1 MPQQSTDI
9 LAELSLQAH
18 TDWARQNA
26 KQGQLLTG
34 ESAFGVVDTGVAAGI
49 GAAIAGDSALSAPTE
64 TCDLRGRSACA
75 TMLISGLPL
84 PAFFPASTCCAWAGT
99 AAALLSTSC
108 LAGSSAGALASSA
121 SAAACKQHRTGFR
134 HSPPWILPKAQPK
147 KGRSACKDHCSEQAY
162 LQHPRNKQGCCP
174 RLWLA

>member
-18 TDWARQNA
+18 TDRARQNA
-26 KQGQLLTG
+26 KQGRLLTG
-34 ESAFGVVDTGVAAGI
+34 KIAFGGVDTGGAAGS
-49 GAAIAGDSALSAPTE
+49 GAAMAGDSALSAPTE

-84 PAFFPASTCCAWAGT
+84 PAFLLASTCCIWADT

-108 LAGSSAGALASSA
+108 LAGSSAGALASSG
-121 SAAACKQHRTGFR
+121 STAACKQHRTGFR
-134 HSPPWILPKAQPK
+134 HNPP
-147 KGRSACKDHCSEQAY
+147 
-162 LQHPRNKQGCCP
+162 
-174 RLWLA
+174 

>member
-1 MPQQSTDI
+1 MPQHNTDQ

-34 ESAFGVVDTGVAAGI
+34 ESAFGVVDTGVAAGM

-84 PAFFPASTCCAWAGT
+84 PAFFPASTCCVWAGSS
-99 AAALLSTSC
+99 ALLSTSC

-121 SAAACKQHRTGFR
+121 SAAACKQR
-134 HSPPWILPKAQPK
+134 A
-147 KGRSACKDHCSEQAY
+147 
-162 LQHPRNKQGCCP
+162 
-174 RLWLA
+174 

>member
-1 MPQQSTDI
+1 MPQQSTDL

-34 ESAFGVVDTGVAAGI
+34 ESAFGAVDTGVAAGI
-49 GAAIAGDSALSAPTE
+49 GAAIAGDAALSAPTE

-84 PAFFPASTCCAWAGT
+84 PAFLLPSTCCVWAGT
-99 AAALLSTSC
+99 AALLSTSC
-108 LAGSSAGALASSA
+108 LAGSSAGALASSG
-121 SAAACKQHRTGFR
+121 SAAACKQR
-134 HSPPWILPKAQPK
+134 A
-147 KGRSACKDHCSEQAY
+147 
-162 LQHPRNKQGCCP
+162 
-174 RLWLA
+174 